1 VDAELV
7 TLASTAGNTLVT
19 LLATDAWAN
28 ARSAIGSLWKRVH
41 PAGAAVIEAEL
52 AEARAAL
59 VAHVDQ
65 DEQSREVLVNALR
78 AEWAARLQ
86 RLLVTHPQAADEL
99 QRVLDEELIPAL
111 PPASQTWSGQVSMR
125 AEASGHGRVYQVGQ
139 GTMNL
144 PER

>member
-19 LLATDAWAN
+19 LLATDAWEK
-28 ARSAIGSLWKRVH
+28 ARSAIGRSWKLVH
-41 PAGAAVIEAEL
+41 PASAAVIEAEM

-59 VAHVDQ
+59 VADVGQ
-65 DEQSREVLVNALR
+65 DEQSREVLVTALR
-78 AEWAARLQ
+78 AEWTARLQ

-99 QRVLDEELIPAL
+99 RRVLDEELIPAL
-111 PPASQTWSGQVSMR
+111 PPASQTWSGKVSMR
-125 AEASGHGRVYQVGQ
+125 AKASGHGRVYQVGQ